1 MQSNLNHTLEMVGK
15 EKGID
20 REILIDALETAMLTA
35 ARKKFGLEKDLEVHF
50 NEETG
55 EIEIFEFKTVVK
67 KIEDPE
73 TEIKM
78 DEALQLD
85 PEAQNGDSLGIRMD
99 TSELG
104 RIAAQTAKQVLIQKV
119 READY
124 ALVYE
129 EYKDRRGELVTGIV
143 RRFERGNNIVDLGRA
158 EAVLPMREQV
168 PRESYRAGDR
178 IQAYV
183 LDVLEEAKGGP
194 QIILSRTSP
203 GLLIKLFEM
212 EVPEI
217 DEGIVTIEAAAREPG
232 ARSKIAVSSRDS
244 DVDPVGACVGM
255 KGSRVQAVVQELRG
269 EKIDIV
275 PFSPD
280 PATFVCNALAPVE
293 VSRVIIN
300 EDTHGM
306 EIIVPDDQLSLGI
319 GRKGQNVRLA
329 SQLSG
334 WRLDINSES
343 RVAEM
348 WKNAITSLGK
358 IDGVGDIMIDTL
370 YKYGFRSARDIML
383 ADIEQLIDVPG
394 IGDKGA
400 EKMQRSAAIVVAD
413 EEKELRVAAE
423 VRKAEAES
431 SEIGMEGEQER
442 FTEIRGIGDKTV
454 EQLGNGG
461 YYTIMQV
468 HEEENIVKLGE
479 VTGIGIKKA
488 RQVKQAIATYL
499 EEMARAA
506 ILPDV
511 EETADETAE
520 GETEET
526 EAAADE
532 TSEGETEEETEEA
545 EAVASEDEAA
555 ASPTEATESSAEAEE
570 QQLQES
576 PVPVKESSKEEGAD

>member
-1 MQSNLNHTLEMVGK
+1 MQPNLTHTLEMVGK

-20 REILIDALETAMLTA
+20 KEILIEALETAMLTA
-35 ARKKFGLEKDLEVHF
+35 ARKKYGPDKDLEVHF
-50 NEETG
+50 NEEIG
-55 EIEIFEFKTVVK
+55 EIEIFEFKTVVAK
-67 KIEDPE
+67 VADLDQEIVI
-73 TEIKM
+73 TE
-78 DEALQLD
+78 AQQLD
-85 PEAQNGDSLGIRMD
+85 PEVQINDSLGIKLG

-119 READY
+119 READH
-124 ALVYE
+124 ALVYD
-129 EYKDRRGELVTGIV
+129 EYKDRQDELVTGIV
-143 RRFERGNNIVDLGRA
+143 RRFERGNIIVDLGRA
-158 EAVLPMREQV
+158 EAILPMREQV

-183 LDVLEEAKGGP
+183 LDVQPESKGP
-194 QIILSRTSP
+194 QIVLSRTSQ

-217 DEGIVTIEAAAREPG
+217 DEGIVTIEAASREPG

-255 KGSRVQAVVQELRG
+255 KGSRVQAVVQEMRG

-275 PFSPD
+275 SYSPD
-280 PATFVCNALAPVE
+280 PATFVCNALAPAE

-334 WRLDINSES
+334 WKLDINSES

-348 WKNAITSLGK
+348 WKNAINSLGK

-370 YKYGFRSARDIML
+370 YKYGFRSARDVMM
-383 ADIEQLIDVPG
+383 ADLDILCEVPG
-394 IGDKGA
+394 VGRKLA
-400 EKMQRSAAIVVAD
+400 EKMQRSSARVVV
-413 EEKELRVAAE
+413 EEEEELR
-423 VRKAEAES
+423 AEAEARRT
-431 SEIGMEGEQER
+431 EAAGGEFGLEGEKLR
-442 FTEIRGIGDKTV
+442 FMEIRGIGEKTIDQIA
-454 EQLGNGG
+454 EGG

-468 HEEENIVKLGE
+468 FEESNVVKLGE

-488 RQVKQAIATYL
+488 RQIKQAISQYL
-499 EEMARAA
+499 EEQARAA

-511 EETADETAE
+511 ERPE
-520 GETEET
+520 ETEET
-526 EAAADE
+526 AQEEAAPAVLE
-532 TSEGETEEETEEA
+532 SVEEEVEEENKDSGTE
-545 EAVASEDEAA
+545 
-555 ASPTEATESSAEAEE
+555 PT
-570 QQLQES
+570 
-576 PVPVKESSKEEGAD
+576 

>member
-1 MQSNLNHTLEMVGK
+1 MQQNLNHTLDIVGK

-20 REILIDALETAMLTA
+20 RDILIDALETAMLTA
-35 ARKKFGLEKDLEVHF
+35 ARKRYGQDRDLEVHF
-50 NEETG
+50 NEDSG
-55 EIEIFEFKTVVK
+55 EIEIFEFRTVVK
-67 KIEDPE
+67 KVEDPE
-73 TEIKM
+73 TEVSS
-78 DEALQLD
+78 DEAAQLD
-85 PEAQNGDSLGIRMD
+85 PEAQEGDSLGVKLD
-99 TSELG
+99 TTELG

-119 READY
+119 READH
-124 ALVYE
+124 ALVFE

-158 EAVLPMREQV
+158 EAVLPVREQV
-168 PRESYRAGDR
+168 PRETYRAGDR

-203 GLLIKLFEM
+203 GILIKLFEI

-275 PFSPD
+275 PYSPD
-280 PATFVCNALAPVE
+280 PATLVCNSLAPVE

-329 SQLSG
+329 SQLTG
-334 WRLDINSES
+334 WKLDINSES

-370 YKYGFRSARDIML
+370 YKYGFRSARDIMMAAL
-383 ADIEQLIDVPG
+383 EQLTDVPG
-394 IGDKGA
+394 IGGKGA
-400 EKMQRSAAIVVAD
+400 ERMQRSAATVVAQ
-413 EEKELRVAAE
+413 EEEDLRQDAAL
-423 VRKAEAES
+423 RKAEADA
-431 SEIGMEGEQER
+431 SEIGFDGEQAR
-442 FTEIRGIGDKTV
+442 FTEIRGIGEKTV
-454 EQLGNGG
+454 EQLAEGG
-461 YYTIMQV
+461 YYTVVQV
-468 HEEENIVKLGE
+468 HEETNIVKLGE
-479 VTGIGIKKA
+479 ITGIGIKKA
-488 RQVKQAIATYL
+488 RQVKQAITTYL
-499 EEMARAA
+499 EEQARAA
-506 ILPDV
+506 LLPDLP
-511 EETADETAE
+511 EI
-520 GETEET
+520 TEP
-526 EAAADE
+526 
-532 TSEGETEEETEEA
+532 EA
-545 EAVASEDEAA
+545 EAESDAKTKEPVAETPADPDGGESE
-555 ASPTEATESSAEAEE
+555 S
-570 QQLQES
+570 
-576 PVPVKESSKEEGAD
+576 

>member
-35 ARKKFGLEKDLEVHF
+35 AKKRFGPDREIEVHF

-55 EIEIFEFKTVVK
+55 EVEIFEFRTVVK
-67 KIEDPE
+67 KISDPE
-73 TEIKM
+73 NEISAE
-78 DEALQLD
+78 EAAQLD
-85 PEAQNGDSLGIRMD
+85 PEAQVGDSLGIKLD

-119 READY
+119 READH

-129 EYKDRRGELVTGIV
+129 EYKDRRNELATGIV
-143 RRFERGNNIVDLGRA
+143 RRFERGNIIVDLGRA

-194 QIILSRTSP
+194 QIILSRTTP

-275 PFSPD
+275 PYSPD
-280 PATFVCNALAPVE
+280 PATFVCNSLAPVE

-300 EDTHGM
+300 EDSHGM

-329 SQLSG
+329 SQLAG
-334 WRLDINSES
+334 WKLDINSES

-348 WKNAITSLGK
+348 WKNAINSLGK

-370 YKYGFRSARDIML
+370 YKYGFRSARDVMMST
-383 ADIEQLIDVPG
+383 IEQLTDVPG
-394 IGDKGA
+394 IGARVA
-400 EKMQRSAAIVVAD
+400 EKMQRSAARVVA
-413 EEKELRVAAE
+413 EEEQELRAAAHERRQAAE
-423 VRKAEAES
+423 A
-431 SEIGMEGEQER
+431 SELGFDGEQER
-442 FTEIRGIGDKTV
+442 FLEIRGIGDKTI
-454 EQLGNGG
+454 EQLADGG

-468 HEEENIVKLGE
+468 HEEENVVKLGE
-479 VTGIGIKKA
+479 VSGIGIKKA
-488 RQVKQAIATYL
+488 RQVKQAIAVYL
-499 EEMARAA
+499 EELARAA
-506 ILPDV
+506 ILPDLPDV
-511 EETADETAE
+511 EEQPETTDDMGELAE
-520 GETEET
+520 D
-526 EAAADE
+526 APA
-532 TSEGETEEETEEA
+532 TSE
-545 EAVASEDEAA
+545 
-555 ASPTEATESSAEAEE
+555 EE
-570 QQLQES
+570 QDQ
-576 PVPVKESSKEEGAD
+576 D

>member
-1 MQSNLNHTLEMVGK
+1 MVGK

-35 ARKKFGLEKDLEVHF
+35 AKKRFGPDREIEVHF

-55 EIEIFEFKTVVK
+55 EVEIFEFRTVVK
-67 KIEDPE
+67 KISDPE
-73 TEIKM
+73 NEISAE
-78 DEALQLD
+78 EAAQLD
-85 PEAQNGDSLGIRMD
+85 PEAQVGDSLGIKLD

-119 READY
+119 READH

-129 EYKDRRGELVTGIV
+129 EYKDRRNELATGIV
-143 RRFERGNNIVDLGRA
+143 RRFERGNIIVDLGRA

-194 QIILSRTSP
+194 QIILSRTTP

-275 PFSPD
+275 PYSPD
-280 PATFVCNALAPVE
+280 PATFVCNSLAPVE

-300 EDTHGM
+300 EDSHGM

-329 SQLSG
+329 SQLAG
-334 WRLDINSES
+334 WKLDINSES

-348 WKNAITSLGK
+348 WKNAINSLGK

-370 YKYGFRSARDIML
+370 YKYGFRSARDVMMST
-383 ADIEQLIDVPG
+383 IEQLTDVPG
-394 IGDKGA
+394 IGARVA
-400 EKMQRSAAIVVAD
+400 EKMQRSAARVVA
-413 EEKELRVAAE
+413 EEEQELRAAAHERRQAAE
-423 VRKAEAES
+423 A
-431 SEIGMEGEQER
+431 SELGFDGEQER
-442 FTEIRGIGDKTV
+442 FLEIRGIGDKTI
-454 EQLGNGG
+454 EQLADGG

-468 HEEENIVKLGE
+468 HEEENVVKLGE
-479 VTGIGIKKA
+479 VSGIGIKKA
-488 RQVKQAIATYL
+488 RQVKQAIAVYL
-499 EEMARAA
+499 EELARAA
-506 ILPDV
+506 ILPDLPDV
-511 EETADETAE
+511 EEQPETTDDMGELAE
-520 GETEET
+520 D
-526 EAAADE
+526 APA
-532 TSEGETEEETEEA
+532 TSE
-545 EAVASEDEAA
+545 
-555 ASPTEATESSAEAEE
+555 EE
-570 QQLQES
+570 QDQ
-576 PVPVKESSKEEGAD
+576 D

>member
-1 MQSNLNHTLEMVGK
+1 MVGK

-20 REILIDALETAMLTA
+20 KEILIEALETAMLTA
-35 ARKKFGLEKDLEVHF
+35 ARKKYGADKDLEVHF
-50 NEETG
+50 NEEIG
-55 EIEIFEFKTVVK
+55 EIEIFEFKTVVEK
-67 KIEDPE
+67 VTDSEK
-73 TEIKM
+73 EISLE
-78 DEALQLD
+78 EAHQLD
-85 PEAQNGDSLGIRMD
+85 PEAQISDSLGIKLD

-119 READY
+119 READH
-124 ALVYE
+124 AIVYD

-143 RRFERGNNIVDLGRA
+143 RRFERGNIIVDLGRA

-183 LDVLEEAKGGP
+183 LDVQPEAKGP
-194 QIILSRTSP
+194 QIVLSRTSP
-203 GLLIKLFEM
+203 GLLVKLFEM

-217 DEGIVTIEAAAREPG
+217 DEGIVTIEAASREPG

-275 PFSPD
+275 PYSPD
-280 PATFVCNALAPVE
+280 PATFVCNALAPAE

-334 WRLDINSES
+334 WKLDINSES

-348 WKNAITSLGK
+348 WKNAINSLGK

-370 YKYGFRSARDIML
+370 YKYGFRSARDVMM
-383 ADIEQLIDVPG
+383 ADLDILCEVPG
-394 IGDKGA
+394 IGRKLA
-400 EKMQRSAAIVVAD
+400 EKMQRSAARVVAD
-413 EEKELRVAAE
+413 EEEELRAGAEARRAEAAE
-423 VRKAEAES
+423 
-431 SEIGMEGEQER
+431 GELGLDGEKLR
-442 FTEIRGIGDKTV
+442 FMEIRGIGEKTID
-454 EQLGNGG
+454 QLAEGG
-461 YYTIMQV
+461 YYTIIQV
-468 HEEENIVKLGE
+468 FEENNIVKLGE

-488 RQVKQAIATYL
+488 RQIKQAISQYL
-499 EEMARAA
+499 EEQARAA

-511 EETADETAE
+511 EPAEPAGEEAGEEAAVTAEDATPAMEAAPEADESPAE
-520 GETEET
+520 VEAPEEEKTMEEENDSGTEPTEE
-526 EAAADE
+526 
-532 TSEGETEEETEEA
+532 
-545 EAVASEDEAA
+545 V
-555 ASPTEATESSAEAEE
+555 
-570 QQLQES
+570 
-576 PVPVKESSKEEGAD
+576 

>member
-20 REILIDALETAMLTA
+20 REILIEALEMAMLTA
-35 ARKKFGLEKDLEVHF
+35 AKKRFGADREIEVHF
-50 NEETG
+50 NEESG
-55 EIEIFEFKTVVK
+55 EVEIFEFRTVVK
-67 KIEDPE
+67 KVSDPE
-73 TEIKM
+73 CEVSAE
-78 DEALQLD
+78 EAAQLD
-85 PEAQNGDSLGIRMD
+85 PEAQVGDSLGIKLD

-119 READY
+119 READH

-129 EYKDRRGELVTGIV
+129 EYKDRRNELATGIV
-143 RRFERGNNIVDLGRA
+143 RRFERGNIIVDLGRA

-194 QIILSRTSP
+194 QIILSRTTH

-275 PFSPD
+275 PYSPD
-280 PATFVCNALAPVE
+280 PATFVCNSLAPAE

-300 EDTHGM
+300 EDSHGM

-329 SQLSG
+329 SQLAG
-334 WRLDINSES
+334 WKLDINSES

-348 WKNAITSLGK
+348 WKNAINSLGK

-370 YKYGFRSARDIML
+370 YKYGFRSARDVMMST
-383 ADIEQLIDVPG
+383 IEQLTDVPG
-394 IGDKGA
+394 IGAKVA
-400 EKMQRSAAIVVAD
+400 EKMQRSAARVVA
-413 EEKELRVAAE
+413 EEEQDLRAAAQERRAAAE
-423 VRKAEAES
+423 AS
-431 SEIGMEGEQER
+431 QLGLDGEQEH
-442 FTEIRGIGDKTV
+442 FLEIRGIGDKTI
-454 EQLGNGG
+454 EQLAEGG

-468 HEEENIVKLGE
+468 HEEENVVKLGE
-479 VTGIGIKKA
+479 VSGIGIKKA
-488 RQVKQAIATYL
+488 RQVKQAIAVYL
-499 EEMARAA
+499 EEQARAA
-506 ILPDV
+506 ILPDL
-511 EETADETAE
+511 EDQQEATDESGQVAE
-520 GETEET
+520 DTN
-526 EAAADE
+526 AA
-532 TSEGETEEETEEA
+532 S
-545 EAVASEDEAA
+545 DEAQ
-555 ASPTEATESSAEAEE
+555 E
-570 QQLQES
+570 Q
-576 PVPVKESSKEEGAD
+576 DD

>member
-1 MQSNLNHTLEMVGK
+1 MQPNLTHTLEMVGK
-15 EKGID
+15 EKGIEK
-20 REILIDALETAMLTA
+20 EILIEALETAMLTA
-35 ARKKFGLEKDLEVHF
+35 ARKKYGADKDLEVHF
-50 NEETG
+50 NEEIG
-55 EIEIFEFKTVVK
+55 EIEIFEFKTVVEK
-67 KIEDPE
+67 VDDPE
-73 TEIKM
+73 KEISVN
-78 DEALQLD
+78 EAQQLD
-85 PEAQNGDSLGIRMD
+85 PEAQVNDSLGIKLD

-119 READY
+119 READH
-124 ALVYE
+124 AIVYD
-129 EYKDRRGELVTGIV
+129 EYKDRKGELVTGIV
-143 RRFERGNNIVDLGRA
+143 RRFERGNIIVDLGRA
-158 EAVLPMREQV
+158 ESVLPMREQV

-183 LDVLEEAKGGP
+183 LDVQPEAKGP
-194 QIILSRTSP
+194 QIVLSRCSP
-203 GLLIKLFEM
+203 GLLVKLFEM

-217 DEGIVTIEAAAREPG
+217 DEGIVTIEAASREPG

-275 PFSPD
+275 PYSPD
-280 PATFVCNALAPVE
+280 PATFVCNALAPAE

-334 WRLDINSES
+334 WKLDINSES

-348 WKNAITSLGK
+348 WKNAINSLGK

-370 YKYGFRSARDIML
+370 YKYGFRSARDVMM
-383 ADIEQLIDVPG
+383 ADLDVLCDVPG
-394 IGDKGA
+394 IGGKLA
-400 EKMQRSAAIVVAD
+400 EKMQRSAARVVA
-413 EEKELRVAAE
+413 EEEEELRAGAE
-423 VRKAEAES
+423 ARKAEAAA
-431 SEIGMEGEQER
+431 GELGLDGEKLR
-442 FTEIRGIGDKTV
+442 FMEIRGIGEKTID
-454 EQLGNGG
+454 QLAEGG

-468 HEEENIVKLGE
+468 FEENNVVKLGE

-488 RQVKQAIATYL
+488 RQIKQAISQYL
-499 EEMARAA
+499 EEQARAA

-511 EETADETAE
+511 EPKEEITDGEE
-520 GETEET
+520 GEQMLQEPEALQPEVAAEYVPEAGVAPVET
-526 EAAADE
+526 EAPAEDE
-532 TSEGETEEETEEA
+532 VMEEKEDSGTEPTEE
-545 EAVASEDEAA
+545 V
-555 ASPTEATESSAEAEE
+555 
-570 QQLQES
+570 
-576 PVPVKESSKEEGAD
+576 